1 MVETFFNRTDI
12 VFFRNR
18 LSNSQ
23 SIKHIVKIEKNSILL
38 CMLPEINKPR
48 KRDALKN
55 HDLLI
60 SQSK

>member
-23 SIKHIVKIEKNSILL
+23 SIKHIVNIEKNSILL

>member
-1 MVETFFNRTDI
+1 MVDTFFKRTLI
-12 VFFRNR
+12 LFFRKR

-23 SIKHIVKIEKNSILL
+23 SIKHIVEIEKNSILL

>member
-1 MVETFFNRTDI
+1 MVDTFFKRTDI
-12 VFFRNR
+12 LFLRNR